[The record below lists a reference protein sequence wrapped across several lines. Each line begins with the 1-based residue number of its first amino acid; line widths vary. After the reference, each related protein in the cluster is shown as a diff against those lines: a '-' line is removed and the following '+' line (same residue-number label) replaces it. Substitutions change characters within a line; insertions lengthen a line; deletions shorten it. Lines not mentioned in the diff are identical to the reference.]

1 MRAEN
6 KKLRTPIDILE
17 AALAKERDA
26 YRFYDDLLKE
36 VKVVMV
42 QEILEK
48 LRDEEHK
55 HILMIEREITKTK
68 RGS

>member
-1 MRAEN
+1 MMSAE
-6 KKLRTPIDILE
+6 KKRLRTPLDILE
-17 AALAKERDA
+17 AALGKEKDA

-68 RGS
+68 RG